1 MPSRFVEVTG
11 TLDELDIRATLNG
24 WPRLP
29 HVSGIASVVEE
40 WRNVSFPKVDVPP
53 QLQHVLE
60 FAPNPPS
67 MVRWMFLLAVLLLV
81 TQVCVVC
88 CHRRHILKHH
98 AHAKR
103 L

>member
-11 TLDELDIRATLNG
+11 TLDELDIRATLNR

-67 MVRWMFLLAVLLLV
+67 MVRWILVLAVMLFSA
-81 TQVCVVC
+81 QGCIVC